1 MRIVRSWRLGA
12 LAVVAIP
19 VAAFAADPVSI
30 QAPTFKVGDSWVLD
44 HSARRGAN
52 GFSRQR
58 VAEVVDRVGSDEL
71 VVGVKPD
78 GSPRAFED
86 HKIGLDLSLRLIV
99 NDVETVTARP
109 LSFPLKV
116 GDSWSAD
123 WTDPRQQG
131 AQTSAHFHTTYKVVG
146 WEDVTVPAG
155 AFHALKIEA
164 KGVADSQVFL
174 PASAGSAAVAAPG
187 SATTVAHTQAARK
200 EVQHVITFG
209 TIYYAPEVKY
219 YVKTIEEQ
227 YDASDVLVRSDTE
240 ELVSFK
246 PGS

>member
-1 MRIVRSWRLGA
+1 MCA

-19 VAAFAADPVSI
+19 VAALAADPASI
-30 QAPTFKVGDSWVLD
+30 SAPTFKVGDSWVLD
-44 HSARRGAN
+44 ETTQKGAE

-58 VAEVVDRVGSDEL
+58 VQQVVDRVGSDDL
-71 VVGVKPD
+71 LLGVKPD

-86 HKIGLDLSLRLIV
+86 HKVGLDLSLKLMI
-99 NDVETVTARP
+99 NDVETVTVRP

-131 AQTSAHFHTTYKVVG
+131 AQTSGHFHKTYKVVG
-146 WEDVTVPAG
+146 WEDVTVAAG
-155 AFHALKIEA
+155 VFHALKIEA
-164 KGVADSQVFL
+164 KGVADAQISL
-174 PASAGSAAVAAPG
+174 PASAGSAVVAAPG

-200 EVQHVITFG
+200 GTVHFTTFD
-209 TIYYAPEVKY
+209 TIYYVPEVKY
-219 YVKTIEEQ
+219 FVKTIEEQ
-227 YDASDVLVRSDTE
+227 YNASDVLARRDTA